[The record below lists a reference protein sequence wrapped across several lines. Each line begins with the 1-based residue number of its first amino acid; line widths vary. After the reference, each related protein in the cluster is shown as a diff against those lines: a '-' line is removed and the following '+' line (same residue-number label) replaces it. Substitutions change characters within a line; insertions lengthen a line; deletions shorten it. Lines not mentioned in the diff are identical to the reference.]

1 MKDMTIEIILG
12 IFLLIC
18 TVTDIKKREV
28 KPAVL
33 AIFGLTAAVLYLILR
48 PVGLFEEIM
57 GVLIG
62 LFFVALYYISEEK
75 IGLGDGLVMTV
86 TGIFLGG
93 RGNAS
98 LIMMAAFMS
107 AIVSIVFLII
117 KKAGRKTKFPFV
129 PFIFVS
135 YVFQMTMRIL

>member
-1 MKDMTIEIILG
+1 MG

-33 AIFGLTAAVLYLILR
+33 AVFGLTAAVLYLILR

-107 AIVSIVFLII
+107 AIVSIVFLIT

-135 YVFQMTMRIL
+135 YVFQATMRIL